1 MTLGRRIAG
10 LFLKTAF
17 TLISTLFL
25 SSQALAQFTPTSCTA
40 TLTTGASGARITVPY
55 LVYKNAAFNAAFDL
69 VPTSD
74 GVFWFRLANLSGVT
88 GSAGFA
94 NCPANHLS
102 SDFYLNL
109 PALMYGANGY
119 SVSMLFVPG
128 ANVQNPAD
136 IWFKLSALKPITMV
150 TVNKTYSSGLTIAAE
165 DALVISNT
173 SNPASTTL
181 EVQGDFACRG
191 DLDIW
196 DGPSAVQ
203 INVTGKADLACTI
216 RFAKESAVNKV
227 TIVASKGVN
236 VLPGFS
242 TPASGHLILTDDA
255 TLIKSPDAYLTDSNT
270 DDGVTPSII
279 PSTDSTPAA
288 ADTAT
293 RSAET
298 PRTAAACTTTNT
310 LAGSF
315 APPAGRRVL
324 PQGGSSDTPIVL
336 AAWFQCNVQIDKIK
350 VTPPRWDD
358 PAPSGAV
365 SGPGSAGKKG
375 LTLNLKSEG
384 KITFTG
390 DSIMTLMDGGRR
402 QDQSRNGNPAVATG
416 GNGGASGDLKI
427 AAAGGFDFSAG
438 TLTIVPGRG
447 GDGGNAIATGTAG
460 LDGCPGQAGGAA
472 TATGGA
478 GAESKKTLK
487 ARGFDPTGKV
497 FVSDIKGGHGGNA
510 EAYAGAAGNG
520 TAGKCNGGA
529 GGNASAQA
537 GKGGDASFK
546 YSGLGAVGPTPTL
559 GGNGGNAISQ
569 SGQGGNG
576 GNMTTKCDVGGSG
589 GAGGTSTAKG
599 GNAGNGSIKGDDG
612 AANAS
617 GGMGTGGQCGSF
629 LTSNGTG
636 GNWSEFVAGTLR
648 NNGQF
653 NAGTRDCSCTVPV
666 PEPKIS
672 LGPTEVVFTHFF
684 GVSAC
689 PTPLG
694 SLTISNSGTG
704 SFTWKMGSLPAWLSA
719 SKTSGSAGDTIN
731 LFFTCTGYSASMSTT
746 VSITGINTATGQALP
761 TAAGLPVSGAVK

>member
-1 MTLGRRIAG
+1 MTLRNRTLG
-10 LFLKTAF
+10 LILRVVFAVSWCLGF
-17 TLISTLFL
+17 IG
-25 SSQALAQFTPTSCTA
+25 QAHAQLTPTSCTA
-40 TLTTGASGARITVPY
+40 TLTSGASGVRISIPY
-55 LVYKNAAFNAAFDL
+55 LVYKNAAFSAAFDL

-74 GVFWFRLANLSGVT
+74 GVFWFRLANLSTVT
-88 GSAGFA
+88 SSASFA
-94 NCPANHLS
+94 TCPANYLT
-102 SDFYLNL
+102 SDFYLSL
-109 PALMYGANGY
+109 PALMYGTNGF

-150 TVNKTYSSGLTIAAE
+150 TSNKTYSSGLTIAAE
-165 DALVISNT
+165 EALVISNA

-181 EVQGDFACRG
+181 DVQGDFACRG
-191 DLDIW
+191 NLDIW
-196 DGPSAVQ
+196 DVPSAFQ
-203 INVTGKADLACTI
+203 INVTGKVDLACAI
-216 RFAKESAVNKV
+216 RFARDSALNKV
-227 TIVASKGVN
+227 TIVAGGGIN
-236 VLPGFS
+236 VLAGFHA
-242 TPASGHLILTDDA
+242 PASGHLILTDDA
-255 TLIKSPDAYLTDSNT
+255 TLIMSPDTYVTDSNT

-288 ADTAT
+288 TDIAT
-293 RSAET
+293 RAVET
-298 PRTAAACTTTNT
+298 PKTTAACTTTHK
-310 LAGSF
+310 LAGTF
-315 APPAGRRVL
+315 APPPGSGAL
-324 PQGGSSDTPIVL
+324 PQGASDGTPIVL
-336 AAWFQCNVQIDKIK
+336 AAWFKCNVQVDKIK
-350 VTPPRWDD
+350 VTPPKWDD
-358 PAPSGAV
+358 PVPADDSSG
-365 SGPGSAGKKG
+365 SGSAGRKG
-375 LTLNLKSEG
+375 LTLNLKSQG

-390 DSIMTLMDGGRR
+390 DSTMTLMDGGRG
-402 QDQSRNGNPAVATG
+402 QDKTRTGNPAIATA

-460 LDGCPGQAGGAA
+460 QDGCPGQAGGAA

-510 EAYAGAAGNG
+510 EAYGGAAGNG
-520 TAGKCNGGA
+520 TPGKCNGGA
-529 GGNASAQA
+529 GGSATAQA

-546 YSGLGAVGPTPTL
+546 YSGTGAVGVTATL

-576 GNMTTKCDVGGSG
+576 GNMANKCDVGGNG
-589 GAGGTSTAKG
+589 GAGGTSTARG
-599 GNAGNGSIKGDDG
+599 GSPGNGSAKGTDG
-612 AANAS
+612 AASAS
-617 GGMGTGGQCGSF
+617 IGKGNGGQCGNYLS
-629 LTSNGTG
+629 SNGTG
-636 GNWSEFVAGTLR
+636 GNWSEFIAGTLR

-653 NAGTRDCSCTVPV
+653 SAGTRDCSCTVPV

-672 LGPTEVVFTHFF
+672 LGPTEVIFTHFF

-704 SFTWKMGSLPAWLSA
+704 SFAWQLSTLPAWLSA

-746 VSITGINTATGQALP
+746 LSITGTNTATGQALP
-761 TAAGLPVSGAVK
+761 TSASLPVSGSVK

>member
-1 MTLGRRIAG
+1 MTLRSHTVGFILRVVFA
-10 LFLKTAF
+10 
-17 TLISTLFL
+17 ISLCL
-25 SSQALAQFTPTSCTA
+25 SLSDQAHAQFTPTSCTA
-40 TLTTGASGARITVPY
+40 TLTSGASGARINVPY
-55 LVYKNAAFNAAFDL
+55 LVYKNAAFSAAFDL

-74 GVFWFRLANLSGVT
+74 GVFWFRLANLSSVT
-88 GSAGFA
+88 SSAAFA
-94 NCPANHLS
+94 SCPASYLS
-102 SDFYLNL
+102 SDFYLSL
-109 PALMYGANGY
+109 PALMYGTNGF

-150 TVNKTYSSGLTIAAE
+150 TSSKTYSSGLTIAAE
-165 DALVISNT
+165 EALVINNV

-181 EVQGDFACRG
+181 SVQGDFACRG

-196 DGPSAVQ
+196 DAPSAIQ

-216 RFAKESAVNKV
+216 RFARESALNKV
-227 TIVASKGVN
+227 TIVASGGVN
-236 VLPGFS
+236 VLAGFH
-242 TPASGHLILTDDA
+242 TPASGHVILTDDA
-255 TLIKSPDAYLTDSNT
+255 TLIKSPDAYVTDANT

-279 PSTDSTPAA
+279 PSTDSTPTA
-288 ADTAT
+288 ADSAA
-293 RSAET
+293 RSIEN
-298 PRTAAACTTTNT
+298 PRTTAACTTTNT

-324 PQGGSSDTPIVL
+324 PQGGFDSTPVVL
-336 AAWFQCNVQIDKIK
+336 AAWFQCNVQVDKIK
-350 VTPPRWDD
+350 VEPPRWDD
-358 PAPSGAV
+358 PAPSDAA

-375 LTLNLKSEG
+375 LTLNLKSQG

-390 DSIMTLMDGGRR
+390 DSTMTLMDGGRG
-402 QDQSRNGNPAVATG
+402 QDQTRTGNPAVATA

-438 TLTIVPGRG
+438 TLTIIPGRG

-497 FVSDIKGGHGGNA
+497 FVSDVKGGHGGNA
-510 EAYAGAAGNG
+510 EAYGGAGGNG
-520 TAGKCNGGA
+520 TPGKCNGGA
-529 GGNASAQA
+529 GGNATAQA

-546 YSGLGAVGPTPTL
+546 YSGSGAVGATPTL

-576 GNMTTKCDVGGSG
+576 GNMTNKCDVGGNG

-599 GNAGNGSIKGDDG
+599 GSPGTGSIKGTDG
-612 AANAS
+612 SAS
-617 GGMGTGGQCGSF
+617 ASIGKGNGGQCGNYLS
-629 LTSNGTG
+629 SNGTG
-636 GNWSEFVAGTLR
+636 GNWSEFIAGTLR

-653 NAGTRDCSCTVPV
+653 SAGTRDCSCTVPV
-666 PEPKIS
+666 AQPKIS
-672 LGPTEVVFTHFF
+672 LGPTEVIFTHFF

-694 SLTISNSGTG
+694 TLTISNSGTG
-704 SFTWKMGSLPAWLSA
+704 SFAWQMSTLPAWLSA

-731 LFFTCTGYSASMSTT
+731 LFFTCTGYSANMSTT
-746 VSITGINTATGQALP
+746 VSITGTNSATGQALP
-761 TAAGLPVSGAVK
+761 TAASLPVSGAVK